1 MFAHRPFRVTYA
13 PRGQEFIF
21 GTDSAQVL
29 PEPIAEEVLTA
40 WPHNLCRLNMTTDA
54 TRHRCGITPI
64 VDEERERERREYLDT
79 QVHHSPDDRMLVPG
93 ERPNVRLSP
102 QRRRLLKQARS
113 RSIRARRSTAE
124 GRLG

>member
-64 VDEERERERREYLDT
+64 VDEERERERERNANLAAYKTDKW
-79 QVHHSPDDRMLVPG
+79 VPDR
-93 ERPNVRLSP
+93 
-102 QRRRLLKQARS
+102 QRTNWSARAVF
-113 RSIRARRSTAE
+113 RTPFT
-124 GRLG
+124 